1 MVNHN
6 EAATAADD
14 HGECCGEYDNTSAA
28 PDRLDAM
35 AAELPPEYHGPWIA
49 KLVRSFGGARNL
61 GGDMLD
67 DLFQTACLAATAAIG
82 KAEAK
87 GGDPSAFVK
96 IAVRH
101 ALTDAIR
108 RLDSRCG
115 VVVSA
120 EDAMRGEADDPSVRH
135 IEELPQPEYRPSRK
149 RRVDLVRLA
158 ALLVSPPAQR
168 FWMAFR
174 RTNGSDAAVARRL
187 GTTQYIVAARIAP
200 RAFAEFVSA
209 LGWAATLKG
218 GSL

>member
-1 MVNHN
+1 MTTDRTSDFIDRDGDMSEELPPND
-6 EAATAADD
+6 AT
-14 HGECCGEYDNTSAA
+14 

-108 RLDSRCG
+108 RHDSRSCIE
-115 VVVSA
+115 VSA
-120 EDAMRGEADDPSVRH
+120 EDGVLGDADDSEVRR
-135 IEELPQPEYRPSRK
+135 IELLPQPGYRPSRR
-149 RRVDLVRLA
+149 RRVDMVRLA
-158 ALLVSPPAQR
+158 ALLVSPPAQKY
-168 FWMAFR
+168 WLAFR
-174 RTNGSDAAVARRL
+174 RTNGSDAAVAKVL
-187 GTTQYIVAARIAP
+187 GVSPYIVSARIAP
-200 RAFAEFVSA
+200 RAHAEFAAA
-209 LGWAATLKG
+209 LGWAVTVKG
-218 GSL
+218 GVL